1 MKRQPTPYRSIL
13 KGTAAFGGV
22 QVFNLLINLIRGK
35 CVALLLGPEGMGI
48 ASLFTT
54 AGNTI
59 QQFFSCGL
67 NLSVVKEISEAKEQ
81 GQAGRFALAVA
92 ATRRLLRATA
102 IAGAAFTLLAAP
114 LLSQWTF
121 GTDGYRWHFMA
132 VAAVV
137 LFTTAANGE
146 LSILQGL
153 HEVKRLAYASVF
165 GAVVGLAA
173 GVPLYYFFGYGGIVP
188 AMVALAVATFL
199 FYRFH
204 TRRALPRDAARP
216 PREGMRPLMRR
227 MLALGIVML
236 VANLLG
242 TLATYLLNIFIGQH
256 GTLSDVGLWQAANSI
271 TNQYVGLVFSALS
284 LDFLPRLS
292 AIQSNNSQVRK
303 LVNRQSEVV
312 ALVAAPLA
320 VLLILT
326 APLVIRVLLTRE
338 FLPLTTVIRI
348 MGVGIFFK
356 AVAFPMGYISFAKG
370 DKRTFFWLEGVAGNA
385 LWLCLA
391 CLAYRLWG
399 INGIGIAFV
408 AVNAAFCL
416 VYAILTRRLY
426 QFAHSRQFLR
436 TALPLGAALAAAF
449 ACSFVPHPWAAYGL
463 MGLLMA
469 AVSVY
474 CLRGLRQRMRQS

>member
-22 QVFNLLINLIRGK
+22 QLFNLFVNLARGK
-35 CVALLLGPEGMGI
+35 CVALLLGAEGMGI
-48 ASLFTT
+48 ASLLTT

-67 NLSVVKEISEAKEQ
+67 NLSVVKEVSEAKGQ
-81 GQAGRFALAVA
+81 GQGGRLAMAVA
-92 ATRRLLRATA
+92 ATRRLLHATA
-102 IAGAAFTLLAAP
+102 LAGAAFTLLAAP

-121 GTDGYRWHFMA
+121 GTEDYRWHFMA
-132 VAAVV
+132 LAAVV
-137 LFTTAANGE
+137 LFTTLGNGE

-153 HEVKRLAYASVF
+153 HEVKRLAWASMF
-165 GAVVGLAA
+165 GATVGLAA

-188 AMVALAVATFL
+188 AMVALALSTFL

-204 TRRALPRDAARP
+204 TRRALPAGAARP
-216 PREGMRPLMRR
+216 LREGMRPLMRR

-236 VANLLG
+236 AASLLG
-242 TLATYLLNIFIGQH
+242 TLATYLLNIFIKQH
-256 GTLSDVGLWQAANSI
+256 GTLADVGLWQAANSI
-271 TNQYVGLVFSALS
+271 ANQYVGLVFSALS

-292 AIQSNNSQVRK
+292 AIQSCDSQVRK

-312 ALVAAPLA
+312 ALVVAPLA
-320 VLLILT
+320 VLLVLT
-326 APLVIRVLLTRE
+326 APLLIRLLLTQE

-370 DKRTFFWLEGVAGNA
+370 DKRTFFWLEGVAGNV
-385 LWLCLA
+385 LWLLLA
-391 CLAYRLWG
+391 CAAYRLWG
-399 INGIGIAFV
+399 INGIGIAFA

-416 VYAILTRRLY
+416 IYAALTRRLY
-426 QFAHSRQFLR
+426 RFAHSRRFLR
-436 TALPLGAALAAAF
+436 MAFPLGAALAAAF
-449 ACSFVPHPWAAYGL
+449 ACSFIPSPPLAYGL

-469 AVSVY
+469 AVSAY
-474 CLRGLRQRMRQS
+474 CLRALRQRMSM